1 MKHLPALVT
10 AAALAAALVFAPPAA
25 AAPCDTD
32 VVPAATLLIPY
43 FEVDLERPFD
53 GATTLFSVSNVDAA
67 PALAKVTL
75 WTDWAVPSISFEVYL
90 TGFDVQTYNLQDL
103 LIFGNLPLTG
113 SDTSPVGELSEPNAA
128 FPDCNAASV
137 GPQQLDETFVAELQA
152 LHTGEPSPLT
162 GKCGGFPYGD
172 SLARGYI
179 TIDVVNRCSSLNPSD
194 AGYFAAG
201 GTGVASDRNVLT
213 GDYVYIDLSQASAQ
227 SEMAVHVEAFP
238 GHFAPGDYTFYRRYV
253 DGTAADDREPLGT
266 FYSTRFLVGGAF
278 SGGTTLAVWRDTNS
292 ANAAPIECATQINGD
307 VPDRVPFAPLR
318 AELIAFDEEEN
329 PEFAGIFD
337 GCSGPGLGFD
347 ECSFDMP
354 WATQAVEL
362 RTAVTD
368 RSRHVFVPFE
378 FGMLRVS
385 LRNEDG
391 FAASAE
397 PLQGWVTAIMRAE
410 GLYSV
415 NTRALRL
422 DSACAPGTEFPR
434 PPP

>member
-1 MKHLPALVT
+1 
-10 AAALAAALVFAPPAA
+10 
-25 AAPCDTD
+25 

-43 FEVDLERPFD
+43 FEVDLDRPFD

-75 WTDWAVPSISFEVYL
+75 WTDWAVPSLSFEVYL

-103 LIFGNLPLTG
+103 LIFGNLPQTG

-152 LHTGEPSPLT
+152 LHTGEPTPLT
-162 GKCGGFPYGD
+162 GKCGGYPYGD

-278 SGGTTLAVWRDTNS
+278 SGGTTLAVWRDTDS
-292 ANAAPIECATQINGD
+292 ANTEPIECARRFDGEI
-307 VPDRVPFAPLR
+307 PSPAPFPILGATLT
-318 AELIAFDEEEN
+318 AFDEEEN
-329 PEFAGIFD
+329 PGLAGGFE
-337 GCSGPGLGFD
+337 GCFGTGLGFP
-347 ECSFDMP
+347 ECSFNLP
-354 WATQAVEL
+354 WATQALNLVLEPEDRTREL
-362 RTAVTD
+362 
-368 RSRHVFVPFE
+368 FVPFE
-378 FGMLRVS
+378 FGMLYLSTRDT
-385 LRNEDG
+385 EG
-391 FAASAE
+391 TAASAP
-397 PLQGWVTAIMRAE
+397 PLQGWVTTIMRAE

-422 DSACAPGTEFPR
+422 DSACAPGTEFPE
-434 PPP
+434 P

>member
-1 MKHLPALVT
+1 MKHWNALLS
-10 AAALAAALVFAPPAA
+10 AAALAATVLFAPLAV

-43 FEVDLERPFD
+43 FEVDLDRPFD
-53 GATTLFSVSNVDAA
+53 GATTLFSISNVDAA

-75 WTDWAVPSISFEVYL
+75 WTDWAVPSLSFEVYL

-103 LIFGNLPLTG
+103 LIFGSLPQTG
-113 SDTSPVGELSEPNAA
+113 SDISPTGEPSEPNTA
-128 FPDCNAASV
+128 FPNCNAASV
-137 GPQQLDETFVAELQA
+137 GPQQLDETLVAELRA
-152 LHTGEPSPLT
+152 LHTGEPTPVT
-162 GKCGGFPYGD
+162 GKCGGYPYGD

-266 FYSTRFLVGGAF
+266 FYGTRFLVGGAF

-292 ANAAPIECATQINGD
+292 ANAEPISCAEEFRAEI
-307 VPDRVPFAPLR
+307 PFPSPFAPLQ
-318 AELIAFDEEEN
+318 AQLLAFDEEEN
-329 PEFAGIFD
+329 PEIAGGAD
-337 GCSGPGLGFD
+337 GCTDFGGVETRCFFD
-347 ECSFDMP
+347 LP
-354 WATQAVEL
+354 WATQAVDLVLEE
-362 RTAVTD
+362 TAPSTQLQ
-368 RSRHVFVPFE
+368 VPFH
-378 FGMLRVS
+378 FGMLYLS
-385 LRNEDG
+385 LRDEDG
-391 FAASAE
+391 AATSAP

-422 DSACAPGTEFPR
+422 DSACSPGTDFPQL
-434 PPP
+434 